1 MKKFWQL
8 GIILGLISF
17 LFIAGCQSGNEEA
30 DNQDEGT
37 DSQEETEGNH
47 EEEEHNHDH
56 DDEAVSFEDVPEN
69 IEIEGLSDHYHT
81 GDVFKLEAVTEEE
94 DLDHWHWY
102 IRDSA
107 EEEWTVA
114 EDQYGDSYMGDA
126 EVDGQEVLAVLY
138 DDDHNPVAKSP
149 VTEITIDDHEGE
161 DHEHEDGEEG
171 DHDHDH
177 EHEDDDHHH

>member
-30 DNQDEGT
+30 DNREEGT
-37 DSQEETEGNH
+37 GSQEDAEGNH
-47 EEEEHNHDH
+47 EEEGHDH
-56 DDEAVSFEDVPEN
+56 AHGDEAASFDDLPEN

-94 DLDHWHWY
+94 GLDHWHWY

-107 EEEWTVA
+107 EEEWAVA

-149 VTEITIDDHEGE
+149 VTEITIDDHEDSSE
-161 DHEHEDGEEG
+161 D
-171 DHDHDH
+171 DHGHDH